1 MFVIEDEAHAEP
13 QEGRFRTR
21 EEAIVELERRASIP
35 WNEKP
40 NCAPC
45 TNWRN
50 CGRRYEI
57 VEYNEAVTPWA
68 ELSRE
73 FILAVSA
80 KGVEWQQ
87 R

>member
-1 MFVIEDEAHAEP
+1 MFVIEEEAHSEP
-13 QEGRFRTR
+13 QEGSFRTR
-21 EEAIVELERRASIP
+21 AEAITELQRRALIP
-35 WNEKP
+35 WNEEP

-45 TNWRN
+45 SSWRN

-57 VEYNEAVTPWA
+57 VEYDDTASPWV

-80 KGVEWQQ
+80 NGVEWQQ
-87 R
+87 Q

>member
-1 MFVIEDEAHAEP
+1 VFVIEDEAHAEP
-13 QEGRFRTR
+13 QEGSFRTE
-21 EEAIVELERRASIP
+21 EEAIAELERRASIP

-45 TNWRN
+45 ANWRN

-57 VEYNEAVTPWA
+57 VEYDDTVSPRV
-68 ELSRE
+68 ELSRK
-73 FILAVSA
+73 FMLAVSA
-80 KGVEWQQ
+80 KGAEWQQ